1 MNTLTIVEPDDHFDF
16 KKINIGA
23 LTHISG
29 ETYYARIYLNNAP
42 LLIQT
47 PKSLTKQ
54 GFVKSGK
61 KMYSDLMFTNQDEK
75 LINWVERLETRCQ
88 QLIYE
93 KKNEWFSGDET
104 MELNDIEG
112 AFTSMLK
119 LYKSGKFY
127 LIRANVKNNVKIF
140 DENASA
146 TTKMTCEDVSSSTN
160 MVSVVEIQGVK
171 FVSKTFQIEL
181 EIKQCM
187 VVSPDPFS
195 ENCFINIKR
204 PTPVAPTTNTP
215 ATLVAN
221 TLTANTPTNT
231 PVATIT
237 ANTPVA
243 ALKPSNVVVEN
254 IVEEFIKEQTRPAKL
269 IQEPLE
275 TMKPIPP
282 SLSEEEATKRNTEL
296 NSITTSTVPIKKLPP
311 GHNQDGDDDDDDEE
325 LMEIHIGEEVPS
337 EDLLGIIDIESG
349 APPNLEQGLKE
360 VELNIDNNSLET
372 ISLKRPNQVYYD
384 IYKEARKKAK
394 EMKKQAVQAYLE
406 AKNIKKTY
414 MLEDDSDSDSG
425 SDSGSD
431 GDNDMEEGSVDSE
444 SDFDD
449 LSIIESD
456 GE

>member
-23 LTHISG
+23 LTRLSG
-29 ETYYARIYLNNAP
+29 ETYYARIYLNNGP

-54 GFVKSGK
+54 GFVKTGK

-75 LINWVERLETRCQ
+75 LINWVEHLETRCQ

-93 KKNEWFSGDET
+93 KKNEWFTGDEA

-146 TTKMTCEDVSSSTN
+146 TTKMTCEDVTSSTN
-160 MVSVVEIQGVK
+160 MISVVEIQGVK

-204 PTPVAPTTNTP
+204 PVTTPSS
-215 ATLVAN
+215 
-221 TLTANTPTNT
+221 
-231 PVATIT
+231 
-237 ANTPVA
+237 
-243 ALKPSNVVVEN
+243 ALKPPNL
-254 IVEEFIKEQTRPAKL
+254 IVEQIVDEFIKEQTSAKD
-269 IQEPLE
+269 PLE
-275 TMKPIPP
+275 ILKPVLSPSLVLPP
-282 SLSEEEATKRNTEL
+282 SLSEEEETKRNTEL
-296 NSITTSTVPIKKLPP
+296 NSVTTSTVPIKKLPP
-311 GHNQDGDDDDDDEE
+311 GHRDDDDEEDEE

-337 EDLLGIIDIESG
+337 DNLLGVIDIETG
-349 APPNLEQGLKE
+349 APPSLEQGLKE

-414 MLEDDSDSDSG
+414 MLEDSDGDSDSDS
-425 SDSGSD
+425 DSNYID
-431 GDNDMEEGSVDSE
+431 EGSIDSE

-449 LSIIESD
+449 LSIVESD

>member
-146 TTKMTCEDVSSSTN
+146 TTKMTCEDVTSSTN

-204 PTPVAPTTNTP
+204 PTPVAP
-215 ATLVAN
+215 VAA
-221 TLTANTPTNT
+221 L
-231 PVATIT
+231 T

-243 ALKPSNVVVEN
+243 ALTAALTPSNVVVEK

-275 TMKPIPP
+275 TMKPNPP

-311 GHNQDGDDDDDDEE
+311 GHNQDGDDDDDEE

-349 APPNLEQGLKE
+349 APPSLEQGLKE

-425 SDSGSD
+425 SDGG

>member
-1 MNTLTIVEPDDHFDF
+1 MLTVVEPDDHFDF

-23 LTHISG
+23 LTRLSG
-29 ETYYARIYLNNAP
+29 ETYYARIYLNNGP

-54 GFVKSGK
+54 GFVKTGK

-75 LINWVERLETRCQ
+75 LINWVEHLETRCQ

-93 KKNEWFSGDET
+93 KKNEWFTGDEA

-146 TTKMTCEDVSSSTN
+146 TTKMTCEDVTSSTN
-160 MVSVVEIQGVK
+160 MISVVEIQGVK

-204 PTPVAPTTNTP
+204 PVTTPSS
-215 ATLVAN
+215 
-221 TLTANTPTNT
+221 
-231 PVATIT
+231 
-237 ANTPVA
+237 
-243 ALKPSNVVVEN
+243 ALKPPNL
-254 IVEEFIKEQTRPAKL
+254 IVEQIVDEFIKEQTSAKD
-269 IQEPLE
+269 PLE
-275 TMKPIPP
+275 ILKPVLSPSLVLPP
-282 SLSEEEATKRNTEL
+282 SLSEEEETKRNTEL
-296 NSITTSTVPIKKLPP
+296 NSVTTSTVPIKKLPP
-311 GHNQDGDDDDDDEE
+311 GHRDDDDEEDEE

-337 EDLLGIIDIESG
+337 DNLLGVIDIETG
-349 APPNLEQGLKE
+349 APPSLEQGLKE

-414 MLEDDSDSDSG
+414 MLEDSDGDSDSDS
-425 SDSGSD
+425 DSNYID
-431 GDNDMEEGSVDSE
+431 EGSIDSE

-449 LSIIESD
+449 LSIVESD

>member
-1 MNTLTIVEPDDHFDF
+1 MNALTIVEPDDHFDF

-23 LTHISG
+23 LTRLSG
-29 ETYYARIYLNNAP
+29 ETYYARIYLNNGP

-54 GFVKSGK
+54 GFVKTGK
-61 KMYSDLMFTNQDEK
+61 KMYSDLMFTNEDEK
-75 LINWVERLETRCQ
+75 LINWVEHLETRCQ

-93 KKNEWFSGDET
+93 KKNEWFTGDEA

-140 DENASA
+140 DENLNV
-146 TTKMTCEDVSSSTN
+146 TTKMTCDDVTSSTN
-160 MVSVVEIQGVK
+160 MISVVEIQGVK

-204 PTPVAPTTNTP
+204 PAVTASVPVVAAPTT
-215 ATLVAN
+215 
-221 TLTANTPTNT
+221 PTT
-231 PVATIT
+231 
-237 ANTPVA
+237 
-243 ALKPSNVVVEN
+243 KPNLMVEQ
-254 IVEEFIKEQTRPAKL
+254 IVDEFIKEQTRAKD
-269 IQEPLE
+269 PLE
-275 TMKPIPP
+275 ILKPNPVLPP
-282 SLSEEEATKRNTEL
+282 SLSEEEETKRNTEL
-296 NSITTSTVPIKKLPP
+296 NSVTTSTVPIKKLPP
-311 GHNQDGDDDDDDEE
+311 GHNDDDDEDDD
-325 LMEIHIGEEVPS
+325 LTEIHIGEEVPID
-337 EDLLGIIDIESG
+337 DLLGIIDIETG
-349 APPNLEQGLKE
+349 APTSLEQGLKE
-360 VELNIDNNSLET
+360 VELKVDNNSLET

-414 MLEDDSDSDSG
+414 MLEDSDSDSDS
-425 SDSGSD
+425 
-431 GDNDMEEGSVDSE
+431 DNEDNEDNSLEEGSIDSE

-449 LSIIESD
+449 LSIVESD

>member
-1 MNTLTIVEPDDHFDF
+1 MSTLTVVEPDDHFDF
-16 KKINIGA
+16 TKINIGA
-23 LTHISG
+23 LTRLSG
-29 ETYYARIYLNNAP
+29 ETYYARIYLNNGP

-54 GFVKSGK
+54 GFVKTGK

-75 LINWVERLETRCQ
+75 LINWVEHLETRCQ

-93 KKNEWFSGDET
+93 KKNEWFTGDEV

-140 DENASA
+140 DENSNV
-146 TTKMTCEDVSSSTN
+146 TTKMTCDDVTSSTN
-160 MVSVVEIQGVK
+160 MISVVEIQGVK

-204 PTPVAPTTNTP
+204 PAVTATAPVPN
-215 ATLVAN
+215 
-221 TLTANTPTNT
+221 
-231 PVATIT
+231 
-237 ANTPVA
+237 
-243 ALKPSNVVVEN
+243 KVVEQ
-254 IVEEFIKEQTRPAKL
+254 IVDEFIKEQTRAKD
-269 IQEPLE
+269 PLE
-275 TMKPIPP
+275 ILKPKPVLP
-282 SLSEEEATKRNTEL
+282 TSLSEEEETKRNTEL

-311 GHNQDGDDDDDDEE
+311 GHNDEDEE
-325 LMEIHIGEEVPS
+325 DELTEIHIGEEVPS
-337 EDLLGIIDIESG
+337 DDLLGIIDIETGESS
-349 APPNLEQGLKE
+349 EQGLKE
-360 VELNIDNNSLET
+360 VELKVDNNSLET

-414 MLEDDSDSDSG
+414 MLEDSESESD
-425 SDSGSD
+425 SD
-431 GDNDMEEGSVDSE
+431 GDNDSLEEGSIDSE

-449 LSIIESD
+449 LSIVESD

>member
-1 MNTLTIVEPDDHFDF
+1 MNMLTVVEPDDHFDF

-23 LTHISG
+23 LTRLSG
-29 ETYYARIYLNNAP
+29 ETYYARIYLNNGP

-54 GFVKSGK
+54 GFVKTGK

-75 LINWVERLETRCQ
+75 LINWVEHLETRCQ

-93 KKNEWFSGDET
+93 KKNEWFTGDEA

-146 TTKMTCEDVSSSTN
+146 TTKMTCEDVTSSTN
-160 MVSVVEIQGVK
+160 MISVVEIQGVK

-204 PTPVAPTTNTP
+204 PVTTPSS
-215 ATLVAN
+215 
-221 TLTANTPTNT
+221 
-231 PVATIT
+231 
-237 ANTPVA
+237 
-243 ALKPSNVVVEN
+243 ALKPPNL
-254 IVEEFIKEQTRPAKL
+254 IVEQIVDEFIKEQTSAKD
-269 IQEPLE
+269 PLE
-275 TMKPIPP
+275 ILKPVLSPSLVLPP
-282 SLSEEEATKRNTEL
+282 SLSEEEETKRNTEL
-296 NSITTSTVPIKKLPP
+296 NSVTTSTVPIKKLPP
-311 GHNQDGDDDDDDEE
+311 GHRDDDDEEDEE

-337 EDLLGIIDIESG
+337 DNLLGVIDIETG
-349 APPNLEQGLKE
+349 APPSLEQGLKE

-414 MLEDDSDSDSG
+414 MLEDSDGDSDSDS
-425 SDSGSD
+425 DSNYID
-431 GDNDMEEGSVDSE
+431 EGSIDSE

-449 LSIIESD
+449 LSIVESD

>member
-1 MNTLTIVEPDDHFDF
+1 MSTLTVVEPDDHFDF
-16 KKINIGA
+16 TKINIGA
-23 LTHISG
+23 LTRLSG
-29 ETYYARIYLNNAP
+29 ETYYARIYLNNGP

-54 GFVKSGK
+54 GFVKTGK

-75 LINWVERLETRCQ
+75 LINWVEHLETRCQ

-93 KKNEWFSGDET
+93 KKNEWFTGDEA
-104 MELNDIEG
+104 MDLNDIEG

-140 DENASA
+140 DENSNV
-146 TTKMTCEDVSSSTN
+146 TTKMTCDDVTSSTN
-160 MVSVVEIQGVK
+160 MISVVEIQGVK

-204 PTPVAPTTNTP
+204 PAVPAPAPVTPVPN
-215 ATLVAN
+215 
-221 TLTANTPTNT
+221 
-231 PVATIT
+231 
-237 ANTPVA
+237 
-243 ALKPSNVVVEN
+243 KVVEQ
-254 IVEEFIKEQTRPAKL
+254 IVDEFIKEQTRAKD
-269 IQEPLE
+269 PLE
-275 TMKPIPP
+275 ILKPTPLLP
-282 SLSEEEATKRNTEL
+282 TSLSEEEETKRNTEL

-311 GHNQDGDDDDDDEE
+311 GHNDEDDEGDEE

-337 EDLLGIIDIESG
+337 DDLLGIIDIETG
-349 APPNLEQGLKE
+349 APPSLEQGLKE
-360 VELNIDNNSLET
+360 VELKVDNNSLET

-414 MLEDDSDSDSG
+414 MLEDSDSDSDS
-425 SDSGSD
+425 DNE
-431 GDNDMEEGSVDSE
+431 DNDHNDNDSLEEGSIDSE

-449 LSIIESD
+449 LSIVESD

>member
-1 MNTLTIVEPDDHFDF
+1 VNIIKKFSKQKQMNTLTIVEPDDHFDF

-23 LTHISG
+23 LTRLSG
-29 ETYYARIYLNNAP
+29 ETYYARIYLNNGP

-54 GFVKSGK
+54 GFVKTGK

-75 LINWVERLETRCQ
+75 LINWVEHLETRCQ

-93 KKNEWFSGDET
+93 KKNEWFTGDEA

-146 TTKMTCEDVSSSTN
+146 TTKMTCEDVTSSTN
-160 MVSVVEIQGVK
+160 MISVVEIQGVK

-204 PTPVAPTTNTP
+204 PVTTPSS
-215 ATLVAN
+215 
-221 TLTANTPTNT
+221 
-231 PVATIT
+231 
-237 ANTPVA
+237 
-243 ALKPSNVVVEN
+243 ALKPPNL
-254 IVEEFIKEQTRPAKL
+254 IVEQIVDEFIKEQTSAKD
-269 IQEPLE
+269 PLE
-275 TMKPIPP
+275 ILKPVLSPSLVLPP
-282 SLSEEEATKRNTEL
+282 SLSEEEETKRNTEL
-296 NSITTSTVPIKKLPP
+296 NSVTTSTVPIKKLPP
-311 GHNQDGDDDDDDEE
+311 GHRDDDDEEDEE

-337 EDLLGIIDIESG
+337 DNLLGVIDIETG
-349 APPNLEQGLKE
+349 APPSLEQGLKE

-414 MLEDDSDSDSG
+414 MLEDSDGDSDSDS
-425 SDSGSD
+425 DSNYID
-431 GDNDMEEGSVDSE
+431 EGSIDSE

-449 LSIIESD
+449 LSIVESD

>member
-1 MNTLTIVEPDDHFDF
+1 MNALTIVEPDDHFDF

-23 LTHISG
+23 LTRLSG
-29 ETYYARIYLNNAP
+29 ETYYARIYLNNGP

-54 GFVKSGK
+54 GFVKTGK
-61 KMYSDLMFTNQDEK
+61 KMYSDLMFTNEDEK
-75 LINWVERLETRCQ
+75 LINWVEHLETRCQ

-93 KKNEWFSGDET
+93 KKNEWFTGDEA

-140 DENASA
+140 DENLNV
-146 TTKMTCEDVSSSTN
+146 TTKMTCDDVTSSTN
-160 MVSVVEIQGVK
+160 MISVVEIQGVK

-204 PTPVAPTTNTP
+204 PAVTASVPVVAAPTT
-215 ATLVAN
+215 
-221 TLTANTPTNT
+221 
-231 PVATIT
+231 
-237 ANTPVA
+237 
-243 ALKPSNVVVEN
+243 KPNLMVEQ
-254 IVEEFIKEQTRPAKL
+254 IVDEFIKEQTRAKD
-269 IQEPLE
+269 PLE
-275 TMKPIPP
+275 ILKPNPVLPP
-282 SLSEEEATKRNTEL
+282 SLSEEEETKRNTEL
-296 NSITTSTVPIKKLPP
+296 NSVTTSTVPIKKLPP
-311 GHNQDGDDDDDDEE
+311 GHNDEDDEDEE
-325 LMEIHIGEEVPS
+325 LMEIHIGEEVPID
-337 EDLLGIIDIESG
+337 DLLGIIDIETG
-349 APPNLEQGLKE
+349 APTSLEQGLKE
-360 VELNIDNNSLET
+360 VDLKLDNNSLET

-414 MLEDDSDSDSG
+414 MLEDSDSDSDS
-425 SDSGSD
+425 
-431 GDNDMEEGSVDSE
+431 DNEDNEDNSLEEGSIDSE

-449 LSIIESD
+449 LSIVESD